1 MKIKFVALFAIVFGL
16 FVTAITPSTMVMA
29 GEKVHKIAV
38 HVDQNDPRVMNLALN
53 NVVNVKKYYASK
65 GEKVEIEVVAYG
77 PGLHM
82 YRTDTSPVKARVE
95 KMSLEFDNLK
105 FSACGNTHRKMS
117 EKAGKKIAIMSEVQ
131 MVPSGVV
138 QLIELQEKGY
148 SYLRP

>member
-1 MKIKFVALFAIVFGL
+1 MKIKFTALFTLVFGL
-16 FVTAITPSTMVMA
+16 FVAAITPSSIVVA

-53 NVVNVKKYYASK
+53 NVVNVNKYYASK

-82 YRTDTSPVKARVE
+82 YRADTSPVKARVE

-117 EKAGKKIAIMSEVQ
+117 EKAGKKIKIMSEAQ

>member
-1 MKIKFVALFAIVFGL
+1 LFVA
-16 FVTAITPSTMVMA
+16 AITPSSIVVA

-53 NVVNVKKYYASK
+53 NVVNVNKYYASK

-82 YRTDTSPVKARVE
+82 YRADTSPVKARVE

-117 EKAGKKIAIMSEVQ
+117 EKAGKKIKIMSEAQ